1 MGDFQS
7 HRESETPHAAVEHAA
22 VEYTRRR
29 ERFRRLEEAATQRS
43 LRLSWA
49 RLAVFLAGVACLAV
63 TLFYGGGLQTAG
75 YLGAAV
81 ALIVFMILV
90 RVHGRVIRRQRRWAS
105 LVRVN
110 EHALLRLK
118 RDWAALPEPPRLVPP
133 TSSAAATVRDLDLFG
148 PASVAQLLGAV
159 GTPPGRE
166 TLGRWLTRGAASEVL
181 AQRQRAVAELAPR
194 LGFRQR
200 LEALA
205 AELVELAPEPEK
217 FVAWAEDRP
226 WLGARP
232 ALRLA
237 SFALPVISLGLLVA
251 GIATPLPLHFWL
263 ISLVLNLG
271 FSFAVHGPI
280 HDAFARVSVR
290 GGELA
295 FYGRI
300 FEHLLRL
307 PGTGA
312 SRESAL
318 APYREALVGRG
329 TAVDREMDRLDRLVQ
344 LSDLRLSMMHPVVEA
359 LCLWDFHVLHRMERW
374 QRRVGPQV
382 RKWFQVLGEVEVLA
396 AFAGLLHDE
405 PGWCFPVV
413 DAAGPLELRG
423 RELGHPLL
431 AAEDRVCNT
440 VTVGPPGSF
449 LLVTGSNMSG
459 KSTLLRA
466 LGVNAVLAQAG
477 APVCASE
484 WVMPPLRLGTSI
496 RVEDS
501 LARGTS
507 FFMAEL
513 ERLKEVV
520 DAAEGST
527 PLLYL
532 LDEILRGTN
541 SAERQIAVRK
551 VLEHLL
557 AAGAIGAVSTH
568 DLELAAAEELRDAA
582 VPVHFRETLHP
593 PGVEPAMTFDYQLRP
608 GIATT
613 TNALR
618 LLELVGLTAR
628 PPAPSGR

>member
-1 MGDFQS
+1 
-7 HRESETPHAAVEHAA
+7 VEHAS

-29 ERFRRLEEAATQRS
+29 ERFGRLEAAATQRS
-43 LRLSWA
+43 LRLSWI

-63 TLFYGGGLQTAG
+63 TLFYGGRLQAG
-75 YLGAAV
+75 GYVGAAL
-81 ALIVFMILV
+81 ALALFLALV
-90 RVHGRVIRRQRRWAS
+90 RVHAGVIRRQRRWAS

-110 EHALLRLK
+110 ENALLRLR
-118 RDWAALPEPPRLVPP
+118 RDWQALPEPPRLVPP
-133 TSSAAATVRDLDLFG
+133 TPQAAATVRDLDLFG
-148 PASVAQLLGAV
+148 PASVAHLLGAV

-166 TLGRWLTRGAASEVL
+166 TLGRWLTDGAAPEIL
-181 AQRQRAVAELAPR
+181 PERQRAVSELAPR

-200 LEALA
+200 LESLA
-205 AELVELAPEPEK
+205 AELAELAPEPEK
-217 FVAWAEDRP
+217 FVAWAEDQP
-226 WLGARP
+226 WLGKRLG
-232 ALRLA
+232 LRLA
-237 SFALPVISLGLLVA
+237 SFALPALSLGLLVV
-251 GIATPLPLHFWL
+251 GIATPLPLHYWL
-263 ISLVLNLG
+263 ISLIFNLG
-271 FSFAVHGPI
+271 FSFAFHGPI
-280 HDAFARVSVR
+280 HEAFARVSVR

-300 FEHLLRL
+300 FEHLLRM
-307 PGTGA
+307 PGAG
-312 SRESAL
+312 AL
-318 APYREALVGRG
+318 AHHRAGLAGNG
-329 TAVDREMDRLDRLVQ
+329 SAVDEEMDRLDRLVQ
-344 LSDLRLSMMHPVVEA
+344 LSDLRLSMMHAVVEA

-374 QRRVGPQV
+374 QQRVGPQV
-382 RKWFQVLGEVEVLA
+382 RRWFAVLGEVEVLA

-405 PGWCFPVV
+405 PWWSFAQVETEGPVV
-413 DAAGPLELRG
+413 LRG
-423 RELGHPLL
+423 QELGHPLL
-431 AAEDRVCNT
+431 SAGDRVTNT
-440 VTVGPPGSF
+440 VEVGPPGSF

-459 KSTLLRA
+459 KSTLLRS

-477 APVCASE
+477 APVCAAELIMS
-484 WVMPPLRLGTSI
+484 PLRLGTSI

-557 AAGAIGAVSTH
+557 AAGAIGAISTH
-568 DLELAAAEELRDAA
+568 DLELAAAAELQDAA

-593 PGVEPAMTFDYQLRP
+593 PGVEPAMTFDYELRP

-618 LLELVGLTAR
+618 LLELVGLVPGGAKASAA
-628 PPAPSGR
+628 PAPAKPALTES

>member
-1 MGDFQS
+1 MGDLLQQS
-7 HRESETPHAAVEHAA
+7 VSKNADSGVETAAA
-22 VEYTRRR
+22 EYGRRR
-29 ERFRRLEEAATQRS
+29 ERFRRLEEAATERS

-49 RLAVFLAGVACLAV
+49 RLAVFLAGVASLAV
-63 TLFYGGGLQTAG
+63 TLFYGGRLQTAG
-75 YLGAAV
+75 YVGALV
-81 ALIVFMILV
+81 ALVVFLVLV

-110 EHALLRLK
+110 EHALLRLR
-118 RDWAALPEPPRLVPP
+118 RDWKSLPEPPRLVPP
-133 TSSAAATVRDLDLFG
+133 TAQAAATVRDLDLFG
-148 PASVAQLLGAV
+148 PASVAHLLGAV
-159 GTPPGRE
+159 GTPPGRQ
-166 TLGRWLTRGAASEVL
+166 TLGHWLTRGAAPEVL
-181 AQRQRAVAELAPR
+181 PERQRAVSELAPR

-205 AELVELAPEPEK
+205 TELAELAPEPEK
-217 FVAWAEDRP
+217 FVAWAEERP

-237 SFALPVISLGLLVA
+237 SFALPALSLGLLVV
-251 GIATPLPLHFWL
+251 GIATSLPLHYWL

-280 HDAFARVSVR
+280 HGAFARVSVR

-300 FEHLLRL
+300 FEHLLRM
-307 PGTGA
+307 PGSGA
-312 SRESAL
+312 LSPHRQG
-318 APYREALVGRG
+318 LVSSGS
-329 TAVDREMDRLDRLVQ
+329 AVDEEMHRLDRLVQ

-382 RKWFQVLGEVEVLA
+382 GGWFAVLGEVEVLA

-405 PGWCFPVV
+405 PEWSFPQVRA
-413 DAAGPLELRG
+413 DAPVELRG

-431 AAEDRVCNT
+431 AAGERVCNT

-477 APVCASE
+477 APVCAAE
-484 WVMPPLRLGTSI
+484 LVMPPLRLGTSI

-557 AAGAIGAVSTH
+557 EAGAIGAISTH
-568 DLELAAAEELRDAA
+568 DLELAAAEELRQAA

-593 PGVEPAMTFDYQLRP
+593 PGVEPAMTFDYELRP

-618 LLELVGLTAR
+618 LLELVGLVPLAS
-628 PPAPSGR
+628 APESPVGEG